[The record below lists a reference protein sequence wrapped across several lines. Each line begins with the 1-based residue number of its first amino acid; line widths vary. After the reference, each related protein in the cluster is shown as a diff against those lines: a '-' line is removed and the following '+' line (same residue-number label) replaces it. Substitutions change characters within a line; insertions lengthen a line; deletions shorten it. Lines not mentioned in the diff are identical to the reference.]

1 MRFFWAIEMSLLI
14 TGATGHLGPHLLAE
28 LRTSPFER
36 LFVVAR
42 RDSRSAESRVRSIE
56 RAARQML
63 DARSIDACR
72 PATVVP
78 IDADW
83 IADQAR
89 GIHRITGDVTV
100 IIHAAADTRLTAPYD
115 ALARV
120 NVQSTRDVCRLAA
133 ACPRL
138 EQFLFVSTACV
149 AGRRTGSIP
158 ERMHDDSAGF
168 ANAYERTKWEAER
181 IVANSQLPAR
191 IARLATCAGS
201 HETGYVNRLGALH
214 HLLRWMS
221 RGLVPM
227 IPGTESTPVDVI
239 STDIAAR
246 WLTRAAVQPPEGL
259 QVCHVALGRSAVPLG
274 ELLDTLIAE
283 LNTDRRRP
291 VQRPLLV
298 DQEAFTAFSDMVRL
312 SGDALFARVQ
322 ASAASVLPSLLYP
335 KIYETEN
342 AERCWN
348 GPLPHSPWHVL
359 LRQVISFCRS
369 RHWDTTREI
378 SHA

>member
-1 MRFFWAIEMSLLI
+1 MSVLI

-28 LRTSPFER
+28 LLQTAAFER
-36 LFVVAR
+36 VFVVAR

-56 RAARQML
+56 RVARQML
-63 DARSIDACR
+63 DARSVDANR
-72 PATVVP
+72 PSTVVA
-78 IDADW
+78 IDTDRISA
-83 IADQAR
+83 QVP
-89 GIHRITGDVTV
+89 GSHRIKGEVTV
-100 IIHAAADTRLTAPYD
+100 VIHAAADTRFTAPYE
-115 ALARV
+115 ALERA
-120 NVQSTRDVCRLAA
+120 NVQSTLDLCRFAA

-158 ERMHDDSAGF
+158 ERMQDDSAGF

-239 STDIAAR
+239 STDVAAR
-246 WLTRAAVQPPEGL
+246 WLARAAARPPEGL
-259 QVCHVALGRSAVPLG
+259 EVSHIALGRSAVPLG
-274 ELLDTLIAE
+274 ELLNTLLAE
-283 LNTDRRRP
+283 LNIERRRP

-298 DQEAFTAFSDMVRL
+298 DQEAFTAFSEMVRL
-312 SGDALFARVQ
+312 SGDVLFARVQ
-322 ASAASVLPSLLYP
+322 ASAAAVLPSLLYP

-342 AERCWN
+342 AERSWN
-348 GPLPHSPWHVL
+348 GPLPHAPGPVL
-359 LRQVISFCRS
+359 IRQVISFCRS
-369 RHWDTTREI
+369 RHWDTTGEI